1 MAGKKPKWTPDQQK
15 AISERNRDVLV
26 TASAGTGKTAVLS
39 GRCVDIVA
47 DGAACP
53 DVRNVLVL
61 TFTEAAAAEM
71 KTRIGE
77 ALKSKYIE
85 NRDPHLRRQLL
96 LLDAAD
102 ISTIHSFCKRLI
114 SEHFYKLGIDPNF
127 RIIDEDEQNLIKAE
141 IRDEI
146 VLEAYEDAVLCP
158 ALVELLNG
166 RSVSGPGSF
175 LNTIIAVHDYLDSVV
190 SRQRLVCRCRRAW
203 RHLTNPLAG
212 QLGKKQQEILLSK
225 LNTCLA
231 RLRHTWK
238 LDKHLAGGHWHDQI
252 EEDFIKPHPVVY
264 RADCKTA
271 TSKPPRR

>member
-15 AISERNRDVLV
+15 AISERKRDVLV

-47 DGAACP
+47 DGTVCP

-71 KTRIGE
+71 KNRIGE
-77 ALKSKYIE
+77 ALKNKYIE
-85 NRDPHLRRQLL
+85 SRDPHLRRQLL

-158 ALVELLNG
+158 AIVELLNG
-166 RSVSGPGSF
+166 RSVSGSGSF

-190 SRQRLVCRCRRAW
+190 SRQNWYAAAEDLAALV
-203 RHLTNPLAG
+203 NPLAG
-212 QLGKKQQEILLSK
+212 QLGKKQREILLSK

-252 EEDFIKPHPVVY
+252 EKDFAAPIQW
-264 RADCKTA
+264 CI
-271 TSKPPRR
+271 